1 MLRDL
6 MNNDIGLN
14 EWISHPRVGEWLATA
29 AAFPDVMAVE
39 VVGRSAIAQS
49 LRLLPSEPFP
59 SEVYFA
65 NQLVKDLW
73 RGMELTVAF
82 RYFVDSIIGREKT
95 GIHALK
101 FYQYLSNAAGGL
113 YDESNALGDRPPEVR
128 FEVFLLRPPSKSGRW
143 GAAAFISTWGPDNV
157 EYPSFLMDYKVVP
170 VDPDTIH
177 TIPLE
182 RVDGSEDP
190 TFDTPT
196 SFPAPSKYED
206 PFDPTKPCINDPAF
220 DTEFERFEL
229 ALIQKLAGAQATE
242 GTDDD
247 LFPELPSEIP
257 VLEKELSELRQRP
270 FDKRLVGPLPPPAAQ
285 SKRPP
290 GPSKNFFEHMLQSL
304 QKKPRQ
310 EPSRAT
316 PSGSGAGGFPP
327 SGVQYKNVPP
337 PGRQPLFD
345 DPLLPSHLRDS
356 GYDDTKMPA
365 GPATPRRAGHST
377 NVDSDDSVQ
386 EVENPSME
394 KLQARFA
401 SPPGESAATA
411 IVVDAGARD
420 AIMAKLR
427 RRRPVADKNAVPFVP
442 TRHSLFEEG
451 GAFRPSA
458 QSGGG
463 STALPA
469 VALWCLSD
477 TTTGYP
483 AWFAFWSLL
492 LVFQESSFQ
501 GSYSVGS
508 RKGRPVDP
516 ADRLF
521 PALISVEA
529 RSQFFAQDNRQF
541 EEWVTAMALR
551 ARRDASLAQSG
562 KSTGWLQPGENLNR
576 ISRETLHQLRSGELW
591 SCSSFFERNTEPS
604 KTNFT
609 VFSLLPSRSHSAT
622 GNLLPAE
629 GLTYDECIEVLR
641 NLFFLLSLPVTQ
653 RVPGATAEKLDAIL
667 ESTVLLSTL
676 RLFLDRLCDDPRS
689 FHAVSIRSFWDT
701 RCDAAARNNLAF
713 CILAHVDQL
722 LSMMSTFVTD
732 PSPTVRPVH
741 DAGDADNI
749 YLVVDPTVR
758 TSSILG
764 SPAAQEAR
772 DPHIPSIIRK
782 WGDIVYKELS
792 NFARGDPSAIP
803 AAPSCYIEQKKR
815 PPSLITKK
823 GKYGDQSQGSPARK
837 KQQQGEQ
844 RRSRAAIAIM
854 QWGPQAP
861 DNPSSTTLQEL
872 LKNNRPQPRFP
883 APTDGDKNAK
893 LICFAYTFAGHEGC
907 TRPSCAFAHI
917 DGLNPSQKGP
927 NAFGNLTRYLDSQNI
942 KNVIVYTDTGRRL
955 ADES

>member
-1 MLRDL
+1 
-6 MNNDIGLN
+6 
-14 EWISHPRVGEWLATA
+14 
-29 AAFPDVMAVE
+29 
-39 VVGRSAIAQS
+39 
-49 LRLLPSEPFP
+49 
-59 SEVYFA
+59 
-65 NQLVKDLW
+65 
-73 RGMELTVAF
+73 
-82 RYFVDSIIGREKT
+82 
-95 GIHALK
+95 
-101 FYQYLSNAAGGL
+101 
-113 YDESNALGDRPPEVR
+113 
-128 FEVFLLRPPSKSGRW
+128 
-143 GAAAFISTWGPDNV
+143 
-157 EYPSFLMDYKVVP
+157 MDYKVVP
-170 VDPDTIH
+170 VDPDTAH
-177 TIPLE
+177 DIPLE

-190 TFDTPT
+190 PFDIPT
-196 SFPAPSKYED
+196 SFLKPSEYD
-206 PFDPTKPCINDPAF
+206 NPFDPTKPCIKDPTH
-220 DTEFERFEL
+220 DTDFESHER
-229 ALIQKLAGAQATE
+229 ALIQKLAGARATE

-257 VLEKELSELRQRP
+257 VLEKELNELRQRP
-270 FDKRLVGPLPPPAAQ
+270 FDKRLVGPLPLPEKQ

-290 GPSKNFFEHMLQSL
+290 GPGANFFDHILQSL
-304 QKKPRQ
+304 QKKPRKD
-310 EPSRAT
+310 PPRAT
-316 PSGSGAGGFPP
+316 PSGSGAGGLPP
-327 SGVQYKNVPP
+327 SGVQYRNVPP
-337 PGRQPLFD
+337 PGRQPVFD
-345 DPLLPSHLRDS
+345 DPLLPSHLREGGDI
-356 GYDDTKMPA
+356 DKKLPA
-365 GPATPRRAGHST
+365 DPATPPRTGHHE
-377 NVDSDDSVQ
+377 NDDSDDSVQ
-386 EVENPSME
+386 EIENPSMK

-401 SPPGESAATA
+401 SPPGESVATA

-420 AIMAKLR
+420 AIMAQLR
-427 RRRPVADKNAVPFVP
+427 RRRPAADKNAVPFVP

-458 QSGGG
+458 TSSGG

-477 TTTGYP
+477 AASGYP

-492 LVFQESSFQ
+492 LTFQESSFQ
-501 GSYSVGS
+501 GTYSVGS
-508 RKGRPVDP
+508 RKGRPVDL

-676 RLFLDRLCDDPRS
+676 RHFLDRLCDDPRS

-713 CILAHVDQL
+713 SIFAHVDQL

-732 PSPTVRPVH
+732 PSPSVRPVH
-741 DAGDADNI
+741 DTGDNDNI
-749 YLVVDPTVR
+749 YLLVDPTVK

-764 SPAAQEAR
+764 SPAGQEAR
-772 DPHIPSIIRK
+772 DPHIASIVRK
-782 WGDIVYKELS
+782 WGDVVYKEIS

-803 AAPSCYIEQKKR
+803 AAPSCYIEQPKR
-815 PPSLITKK
+815 QQNQSSKK

-844 RRSRAAIAIM
+844 RRSRAAIAIL

-861 DNPSSTTLQEL
+861 SNPSSATLQEL

-883 APTDGDKNAK
+883 APADGDKNAK

-907 TRPSCAFAHI
+907 SRSSCVFAHI
-917 DGLNPSQKGP
+917 DGLNPGQKGP

-955 ADES
+955 AEES

>member
-1 MLRDL
+1 MLPLAGPVSIPAGILGRPSLGVDGLRAMLRD
-6 MNNDIGLN
+6 MMGNDVGSN

-29 AAFPDVMAVE
+29 VAFPDVMAIE
-39 VVGRSAIAQS
+39 VVGRSAIVQS
-49 LRLLPSEPFP
+49 LRLLPPEPFP

-73 RGMELTVAF
+73 RGMELTVSF

-95 GIHALK
+95 GAHALK
-101 FYQYLSNAAGGL
+101 FYQYLSNAAGGM
-113 YDESNALGDRPPEVR
+113 YDELNALGDRPPEVR

-170 VDPDTIH
+170 VDPDTAH
-177 TIPLE
+177 NIPLE

-190 TFDTPT
+190 PFEVPT
-196 SFPAPSKYED
+196 SFTAPSTYVD
-206 PFDPTKPCINDPAF
+206 PFDPTKPRINDPAR
-220 DTEFERFEL
+220 DTEFEQYER

-257 VLEKELSELRQRP
+257 ALEKELSELRQRP
-270 FDKRLVGPLPPPAAQ
+270 IDKRLVGLLPPPAEQ
-285 SKRPP
+285 SKRPS
-290 GPSKNFFEHMLQSL
+290 GPSTNFFEHILQSL

-310 EPSRAT
+310 DPPRAT
-316 PSGSGAGGFPP
+316 PSGSGTGGLPP

-337 PGRQPLFD
+337 PGRLPLFD

-356 GYDDTKMPA
+356 SDDTKPPAA
-365 GPATPRRAGHST
+365 GPATPPRSGGHRE
-377 NVDSDDSVQ
+377 NDDSDDSVQ
-386 EVENPSME
+386 EIENPSMK

-401 SPPGESAATA
+401 SPPGESVATA

-420 AIMAKLR
+420 AIMSQLR
-427 RRRPVADKNAVPFVP
+427 RRRPVADKHAVPFVP
-442 TRHSLFEEG
+442 TRQSLLEEG

-458 QSGGG
+458 PSSGG
-463 STALPA
+463 STSLPA

-477 TTTGYP
+477 ASTGYP

-501 GSYSVGS
+501 GTYSVGS
-508 RKGRPVDP
+508 RKGRSVDL

-576 ISRETLHQLRSGELW
+576 ISRDTLHQLRSGELW

-676 RLFLDRLCDDPRS
+676 RHFLDRLCDDPRS

-713 CILAHVDQL
+713 CIFAHVDQL
-722 LSMMSTFVTD
+722 LSTMSTFVTD

-741 DAGDADNI
+741 DAGDNENI
-749 YLVVDPTVR
+749 YLVVEPTVK
-758 TSSILG
+758 TPSILG
-764 SPAAQEAR
+764 SPPAQEVR
-772 DPHIPSIIRK
+772 DPHIASIVRK

-792 NFARGDPSAIP
+792 HFARGDPSAIP
-803 AAPSCYIEQKKR
+803 AAPSCYIEQPKR
-815 PPSLITKK
+815 QQNQNTKK

-837 KQQQGEQ
+837 NSSKASNVARVPPSPFCNGA
-844 RRSRAAIAIM
+844 RRLPPI
-854 QWGPQAP
+854 
-861 DNPSSTTLQEL
+861 L
-872 LKNNRPQPRFP
+872 RPQRS
-883 APTDGDKNAK
+883 K
-893 LICFAYTFAGHEGC
+893 I
-907 TRPSCAFAHI
+907 S
-917 DGLNPSQKGP
+917 
-927 NAFGNLTRYLDSQNI
+927 
-942 KNVIVYTDTGRRL
+942 
-955 ADES
+955 